1 MAVLAKEHRTARGRL
16 DSDHDPEEEWREE
29 DQGHRRCD
37 NIKSAL
43 RVRRCWFATRK
54 AAPAADLISASSH
67 VTYRS
72 RRNKLLRL
80 PDRRDVI
87 LDRMR
92 CSCRRHQFRS
102 RLNVASTTTLNCS
115 DVVAYLQFGIAIFV
129 RTNAFTHIAQ
139 RRIRLWTNTLRFCL
153 EEMGREN
160 GKFAHCTHDSSVSLM
175 CKSKCA
181 LHAKCLMSLVTAFAS
196 RIACVMVKITNS
208 VSL

>member
-1 MAVLAKEHRTARGRL
+1 MAVLAKEHRAARGRL

-115 DVVAYLQFGIAIFV
+115 DAVTIS
-129 RTNAFTHIAQ
+129 N
-139 RRIRLWTNTLRFCL
+139 L
-153 EEMGREN
+153 ESL
-160 GKFAHCTHDSSVSLM
+160 SSLERMRSPTSLND
-175 CKSKCA
+175 
-181 LHAKCLMSLVTAFAS
+181 AFACGRTLS
-196 RIACVMVKITNS
+196 GFVWKKWGGKTESLRTAHTTVRCHSCVRANVRCTRS
-208 VSL
+208 V